1 MTTAADL
8 ERALAAAGLRAPVRW
23 DEVTGSTNRTA
34 SELATAGT
42 AEWTLVAAGHQTEG
56 RGRQGRAWTDV
67 AGGALMF
74 SLVLRPKVPADR
86 LGLVSLLAGAAMA
99 EACASVASVDVR
111 CKWPNDLIL
120 DGQKLAGILAESA
133 VAGGR
138 IEHVVVGVGVNLR
151 EPVPVPGA
159 AALGADVDP
168 MALLGRF
175 LQGFHRGYGEAGAE
189 LATSALPRW
198 RATAATLGSDVEVVT
213 AAGLSV
219 RGEAV
224 DVDERGG
231 LVVMTADGPVTVA
244 FGEARHLA

>member
-34 SELATAGT
+34 AELAAAG
-42 AEWTLVAAGHQTEG
+42 APEWTLVAAGHQTEG
-56 RGRQGRAWTDV
+56 RGRQGRPWTDI

-74 SLVLRPKVPADR
+74 SLVLRPKVPPDR

-99 EACASVASVDVR
+99 EACEHVASAGVR

-120 DGQKLAGILAESA
+120 GGRKLGGILAESA
-133 VAGGR
+133 VAGER
-138 IEHVVVGVGVNLR
+138 VEHVVVGIGVNLHGPA
-151 EPVPVPGA
+151 PVSGA
-159 AALGADVDP
+159 AVLGADVD
-168 MALLGRF
+168 ATSLLGSF
-175 LQGFHRGYGEAGAE
+175 LQGFHGAYGAAGEE
-189 LATSALPRW
+189 LAVTAVARW
-198 RATAATLGSDVEVVT
+198 RAVASTLGRNVEVVT
-213 AAGLSV
+213 AVGRSV

-231 LVVMTADGPVTVA
+231 LVVMTDGGRQTVA
-244 FGEARHLA
+244 FGDARHLA

>member
-34 SELATAGT
+34 AELAAAGT
-42 AEWTLVAAGHQTEG
+42 PEWTLVAAGHQTEG

-74 SLVLRPKVPADR
+74 SVVLRPKVPPDR

-99 EACASVASVDVR
+99 EACGSVAAVDVR

-120 DGQKLAGILAESA
+120 AGQKLAGILAESA
-133 VAGGR
+133 VAGSR
-138 IEHVVVGVGVNLR
+138 VEHVVVGIGVNLR
-151 EPVPVPGA
+151 GQAPIPGA
-159 AALGADVDP
+159 AVLGADVDP
-168 MALLGRF
+168 MVLLGAF
-175 LQGFHRGYGEAGAE
+175 LLGFHGGYGAAGAE
-189 LATSALPRW
+189 LTETALPRW
-198 RATAATLGSDVEVVT
+198 RAATATLGRDVEVLT
-213 AAGLSV
+213 AGGRSV

-231 LVVMTADGPVTVA
+231 LVVMTEEGPTTVA
-244 FGEARHLA
+244 FGDARHIE

>member
-42 AEWTLVAAGHQTEG
+42 PEWTLVATGHQTEG

-74 SLVLRPKVPADR
+74 SLVLRPKVPTDR

-120 DGQKLAGILAESA
+120 AGGKLAGILAESA
-133 VAGGR
+133 VKGGR
-138 IEHVVVGVGVNLR
+138 VQHVIVGIGVNVR
-151 EPVPVPGA
+151 EPPVPGA

-168 MALLGRF
+168 MALLGQF
-175 LQGFHRGYGEAGAE
+175 LQDFHRGYGEAGAE

-198 RATAATLGSDVEVVT
+198 RATAATLGSEVEVVT
-213 AAGLSV
+213 AAGPSV

-244 FGEARHLA
+244 FGEAQHLA